1 MEVGEKNKQTKE
13 KISLKKEIITFC
25 IIPILLV
32 TILDQFFGI
41 YNLGFIWFVSGKTMI
56 ISYIILTSM
65 FFLFLGITKNTKRSI
80 LILCIII
87 LVFTVINQLKIA
99 YTYEPIVF
107 SDLLFLSSSGELM
120 SIVDNTI
127 LGLLA
132 G

>member
-1 MEVGEKNKQTKE
+1 MEVGKKNKQTKE

-32 TILDQFFGI
+32 TILDQFFEI

-87 LVFTVINQLKIA
+87 FLFTLCCVFI
-99 YTYEPIVF
+99 
-107 SDLLFLSSSGELM
+107 
-120 SIVDNTI
+120 
-127 LGLLA
+127 
-132 G
+132 